1 MRVYSRILLTM
12 CLVFTTCCC
21 SVSDKEQSDL
31 NEHIKH
37 VTLEEA
43 SQKASLNTERIC
55 IIGIDG
61 LTWDILTPMMEQGEL
76 PTFSKMIRTGCK
88 GIFDPA
94 DPVLFSPR
102 IWTSIATGK
111 TPDEH
116 GITFFFINPHQA
128 MQSGETAGSD
138 LRQCL
143 AIWNITSF
151 FKKLVLVSNWMVSW
165 PAEPVYGAVIS
176 DYVEIVHGVWP
187 EHLASKIQPYFR
199 LGLKQ
204 GDHFKSINQRFYP
217 WLNEYE
223 AELPRGEKIKLRNLR
238 QQIYRD
244 EFTLEHSLNL
254 LSEEMSNLSMFYL
267 RSIDIASHFYWKYSQ
282 LPPDDSRLDGLE
294 KEIELFGHIVP
305 ETYRWADQKLGK
317 IVEAMPED
325 TIFIIV
331 SDHGFTTY
339 FNDLRGYNLAKLL
352 GDLYCGHFFDGEG
365 IKAMFTDTSDPI
377 DPIRKIHL
385 QDAMLPS
392 FTEKTGMTKDQL
404 IQNII
409 DTTLSIKTLDGTQVL
424 FLEPLDNLK
433 LLAGETV
440 PDLAFR
446 FNAVN
451 LKPEDQLLLKD
462 DLVSIENYIQFLDLS
477 GNHKSDA
484 VIVVSGNKTNHGT
497 TIESATSLDIVPTIL
512 MLLDLPVADDMSGT
526 PLFSAFK
533 PGVLKDHPLT
543 RIQSY
548 ESVIKRDIV
557 NVISSDRPNITEQLQ
572 TLGYIQ

>member
-1 MRVYSRILLTM
+1 MSVYSRILITM
-12 CLVFTTCCC
+12 CLVFTTCC
-21 SVSDKEQSDL
+21 SVSDKEQSDS
-31 NEHIKH
+31 NEPIQY

-43 SQKASLNTERIC
+43 SQKTSLNTERVC
-55 IIGIDG
+55 IIGFDG
-61 LTWDILTPMMEQGEL
+61 LTWDILTPMMEKGEL
-76 PTFSKMIRTGCK
+76 PNFSKMIRTGCK

-116 GITFFFINPHQA
+116 GITFFFINPQQA

-138 LRQCL
+138 LRRCL
-143 AIWNITSF
+143 AIWNIASH
-151 FKKLVLVSNWMVSW
+151 FKKRVLVSNWMVSW
-165 PAEPVYGAVIS
+165 PAEPVYGAVVS
-176 DYVEIVHGVWP
+176 DYVEITHGVWP
-187 EHLASKIQPYFR
+187 ENLASKIQPKYR

-217 WLNEYE
+217 WLNEKE
-223 AELPRGEKIKLRNLR
+223 EELPRGEMIKVGNLR
-238 QQIYRD
+238 QTIYRD
-244 EFTLEHSLNL
+244 EFTLENSLNVF
-254 LSEEMSNLSMFYL
+254 SEEMSDLSMFYL

-282 LPPDDSRLDGLE
+282 LPPDDSRLEGLE
-294 KEIELFGHIVP
+294 KEIELFGHILP
-305 ETYRWADQKLGK
+305 EAYRWADQNLGK

-331 SDHGFTTY
+331 SDHGFTTF

-352 GDLYCGHFFDGEG
+352 GDLHCGHFFDDKG
-365 IKAMFTDTSDPI
+365 IKAVFTDTSDPI
-377 DPIRKIHL
+377 DPVRKIHL

-424 FLEPLDNLK
+424 FLEPLENLK
-433 LLAGETV
+433 LLRGETA
-440 PDLAFR
+440 PDIAFQ

-451 LKPEDQLLLKD
+451 LKPTDQLLLKD
-462 DLVSIENYIQFLDLS
+462 ELVSIENYIQFLDLS
-477 GNHKSDA
+477 GNHKADA
-484 VIVVSGNKTNHGT
+484 VIIISGDKTNHGS
-497 TIESATSLDIVPTIL
+497 TIENATAIDIVPTVL
-512 MLLDLPVADDMSGT
+512 MLLDLPVADDMSGK

-533 PGVLKDHPLT
+533 PDVLKDHPLT
-543 RIQSY
+543 HIQSY
-548 ESVIKRDIV
+548 ESVIQRKIV
-557 NVISSDRPNITEQLQ
+557 DVISSDRPNITEQLR

>member
-1 MRVYSRILLTM
+1 MSVYSRILIMM
-12 CLVFTTCCC
+12 CLVFTTCC

-31 NEHIKH
+31 NEPIQY
-37 VTLEEA
+37 VTMEEA
-43 SQKASLNTERIC
+43 SQKASLNTERVC
-55 IIGIDG
+55 IIGFDG
-61 LTWDILTPMMEQGEL
+61 LTWDVLTPMMEKGEL
-76 PTFSKMIRTGCK
+76 PNFSKMIRTGCK
-88 GIFDPA
+88 GILDSA

-116 GITFFFINPHQA
+116 GITFFFINPQQA

-143 AIWNITSF
+143 AIWNIASH
-151 FKKLVLVSNWMVSW
+151 FKKRVLVSNWMVSW

-176 DYVEIVHGVWP
+176 DYVEITHGTWP
-187 EHLASKIQPYFR
+187 ENLASKIQPKYR

-217 WLNEYE
+217 WLNEKE
-223 AELPRGEKIKLRNLR
+223 DEFPRGEMIKVGNLR
-238 QQIYRD
+238 QTIYRD
-244 EFTLEHSLNL
+244 EFTLENSLNVF
-254 LSEEMSNLSMFYL
+254 SEEMSDLSMFYL

-282 LPPDDSRLDGLE
+282 LPPDDSRLEGLE
-294 KEIELFGHIVP
+294 KEIELFGHILP
-305 ETYRWADQKLGK
+305 EAYRWADQNLGK

-331 SDHGFTTY
+331 SDHGFTTF

-352 GDLYCGHFFDGEG
+352 GDLHCGHFFDDKG
-365 IKAMFTDTSDPI
+365 IKAVFTDISDPI
-377 DPIRKIHL
+377 DPVRKIHL

-424 FLEPLDNLK
+424 FLEPLENLK
-433 LLAGETV
+433 LLRGETA
-440 PDLAFR
+440 PDIAFQ

-451 LKPEDQLLLKD
+451 LKPTDQLLLKD
-462 DLVSIENYIQFLDLS
+462 ELVSIENYIQFLDLS
-477 GNHKSDA
+477 GNHKADA
-484 VIVVSGNKTNHGT
+484 VIIISGDKTNHGS
-497 TIESATSLDIVPTIL
+497 TIENATAIDIVPTVL
-512 MLLDLPVADDMSGT
+512 MLLDLPVADDMSGK

-533 PGVLKDHPLT
+533 PDVLKDHPLT
-543 RIQSY
+543 HIQSY
-548 ESVIKRDIV
+548 ESVIQRKIV
-557 NVISSDRPNITEQLQ
+557 DVISSDRPNITEQLRA
-572 TLGYIQ
+572 LGYIQ